1 MKYAWIREQRDSYPV
16 RTLCSV
22 LAVSTSGY
30 YGALPRNPSPRQQR
44 RATIAAAAEAAHRA
58 SRSIYGYRKVH
69 DALQEQRLTCCRE
82 TVRQVLREKGL
93 SSRTKRKF
101 LATTDSDHTQ
111 PVAPNRLERDFQ
123 ATAPNQKWAADITY
137 IPTREGWLYLAVV
150 MDLFS
155 RRIVGWSLS
164 ASLQATL
171 VLGALRMAL
180 RRRSVS
186 ARLVHHS
193 DRGSQYASQNY
204 QELLAAHGIT
214 CSMSRRANCWDN
226 APVESFFGKLKAEWV
241 HGADYRSRQQASLHV
256 FEYIECFYNRQR
268 KHAALG
274 YLSPAAFE
282 RLYQQSFHQHVA

>member
-1 MKYAWIREQRDSYPV
+1 VKYAWIREHRDSYPV
-16 RTLCSV
+16 RTLCCV

-30 YGALPRNPSPRQQR
+30 YGALPRNPSPRRQR
-44 RATIAAAAEAAHRA
+44 RAAIAAAAEAAHRA

-101 LATTDSDHTQ
+101 LATTDSDHRL
-111 PVAPNRLERDFQ
+111 PVAANRLDRDFR
-123 ATAPNQKWAADITY
+123 AVAPNQKWAADITY

-171 VLGALRMAL
+171 VLGALLMAVVVFAGPL
-180 RRRSVS
+180 GS
-186 ARLVHHS
+186 ALGSPGWLAALSRLAWPWYVPVGTTLTVGIGLGGS
-193 DRGSQYASQNY
+193 LLRGSP
-204 QELLAAHGIT
+204 ERGEE
-214 CSMSRRANCWDN
+214 RR
-226 APVESFFGKLKAEWV
+226 
-241 HGADYRSRQQASLHV
+241 
-256 FEYIECFYNRQR
+256 
-268 KHAALG
+268 
-274 YLSPAAFE
+274 
-282 RLYQQSFHQHVA
+282 